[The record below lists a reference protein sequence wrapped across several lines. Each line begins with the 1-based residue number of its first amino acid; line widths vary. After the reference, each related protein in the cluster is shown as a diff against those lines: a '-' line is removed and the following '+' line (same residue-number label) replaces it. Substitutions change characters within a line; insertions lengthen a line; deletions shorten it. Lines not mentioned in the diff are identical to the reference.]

1 MEPPNAAIV
10 SREHHKWQPS
20 KGKSTLRCPVC
31 CPAPITPR
39 CPRGPTRRKISG
51 TPVLGWGCWVLHTQL
66 LTASQP
72 FHLLLSPFWTIFSHP
87 ERQGPLK
94 TCRFC
99 CGSMLIQERA
109 LKPRAWLMVCFNPQ
123 DALDSRDVS
132 MPEMSAD
139 VRSFLFVMGEASRS
153 WGAIVASFG
162 VPLINLA
169 KVASKNHAQ
178 MANPKTKRQKLA
190 LVQFAQW
197 FCYFSPKLSEKL
209 SLDILRRWPIS
220 FLG

>member
-1 MEPPNAAIV
+1 MQKSFPSPKWLGFLVLSSILQDLGVFLGVEPFPFLEPPNVAIV

-31 CPAPITPR
+31 CPAPITPL

-87 ERQGPLK
+87 EGQGPLK

-139 VRSFLFVMGEASRS
+139 VR
-153 WGAIVASFG
+153 ASFVCHG
-162 VPLINLA
+162 RGKSVLGGHSGFFWCPLN
-169 KVASKNHAQ
+169 
-178 MANPKTKRQKLA
+178 
-190 LVQFAQW
+190 
-197 FCYFSPKLSEKL
+197 
-209 SLDILRRWPIS
+209 
-220 FLG
+220 